1 MSPTAQLH
9 ANHEK
14 LWQIEDA
21 YAIFKRPPYDEMQL
35 HPTMESVLSQG

>member
-14 LWQIEDA
+14 LWQIEEA
-21 YAIFKRPPYDEMQL
+21 YAIFKRATYDEMQL